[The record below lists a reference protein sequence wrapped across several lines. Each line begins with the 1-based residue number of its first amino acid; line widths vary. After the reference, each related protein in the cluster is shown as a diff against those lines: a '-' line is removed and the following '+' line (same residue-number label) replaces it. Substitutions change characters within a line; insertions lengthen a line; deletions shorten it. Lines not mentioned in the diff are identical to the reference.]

1 MSYTF
6 DGLNKLIILD
16 PGVTSF
22 SVSDIY
28 SRWKEWVQLSD
39 NAKYEIAFS
48 TSVGGNPL
56 GNGLLLGAYYFIT
69 NGWLIRPQEAN
80 HTLDIDGNLFPIPD
94 TADIFAQTIGNF
106 NVSIRSQFSSLTQ
119 QANPTAIAQEVWETD
134 LSPAQTLDT
143 AGDTV
148 KKAKQNSAAA
158 AALSA

>member
-22 SVSDIY
+22 DVGDLY
-28 SRWKEWVQLSD
+28 SRWKDWFKLSD

-56 GNGLLLGAYYFIT
+56 GNGILLGSYYFIT
-69 NGWLIRPQEAN
+69 NGWLIRPQEAS
-80 HTLDIDGNLFPIPD
+80 HTLDVTGNLFPIPD
-94 TADIFAQTIGNF
+94 TASIFAPTLGNF

-119 QANPTAIAQEVWETD
+119 KASPTEIAQEVWETD

>member
-16 PGVTSF
+16 PGVTEF
-22 SVSDIY
+22 SVSDLY
-28 SRWKEWVQLSD
+28 SRWKEWFQQSD
-39 NAKYEIAFS
+39 NAKYEIAFD
-48 TSVGGNPL
+48 TSVGGAPL
-56 GNGLLLGAYYFIT
+56 GNCILLGAYYFIT
-69 NGWLIRPQEAN
+69 NGWRIRPQEAS
-80 HTLDIDGNLFPIPD
+80 HTLDITGNLFPIPD
-94 TADIFAQTIGNF
+94 TAQIFAPTIGSF